1 LIEEQRTNL
10 FGRSEEFENA
20 YWAKAGASVSSNATV
35 APNGATTADKLV
47 ENAAPSTIHQIS
59 RAISVTSGTVYT
71 WSIYCKAA
79 ERSRIVLS
87 FANQFPANSFAEFNL
102 SAGTIASVGALGA
115 NNVTIQPLIN
125 GWYRLIATATA
136 SSTGSSTLVAF
147 MSNGTSI
154 SYTGDGTSGIF
165 FWGADLQAGAFATS
179 YIPTTTTAVTRA
191 ADVARVNTLSPWYNA
206 SEGTIYTEFQTS
218 MTTSAFQA
226 SFNDTTA
233 NNRVS
238 LMSTS
243 TQFRAARNTEGAG
256 VLFTP
261 VTANA
266 PSLVNVNKS
275 ALAFANTDYAVC
287 GNGGTVATASTYNV
301 PTVTRLELGQQLST
315 TLNGH
320 LRRITYFNRR
330 LANSELQLLSS

>member
-1 LIEEQRTNL
+1 
-10 FGRSEEFENA
+10 
-20 YWAKAGASVSSNATV
+20 
-35 APNGATTADKLV
+35 
-47 ENAAPSTIHQIS
+47 
-59 RAISVTSGTVYT
+59 
-71 WSIYCKAA
+71 
-79 ERSRIVLS
+79 
-87 FANQFPANSFAEFNL
+87 
-102 SAGTIASVGALGA
+102 
-115 NNVTIQPLIN
+115 
-125 GWYRLIATATA
+125 
-136 SSTGSSTLVAF
+136 
-147 MSNGTSI
+147 
-154 SYTGDGTSGIF
+154 
-165 FWGADLQAGAFATS
+165 
-179 YIPTTTTAVTRA
+179 
-191 ADVARVNTLSPWYNA
+191 
-206 SEGTIYTEFQTS
+206 
-218 MTTSAFQA
+218 MTTKAFQASFQA

-261 VTANA
+261 ITENA

-275 ALAFANTDYAVC
+275 ALAFANTDYALC

-315 TLNGH
+315 TLNGY